1 MRELKFEIRDADPAY
16 VEEKVGAELYVHLRA
31 VPTIVDFRRRSL
43 ERAYERYCACDD
55 AEEGRRGALGLLVL
69 QRAMLAVEDLGGLLY
84 ALAEPSF
91 ERLVSYELPDI
102 GASFA
107 RLFSDAS
114 ATPDLYRLVTA
125 DAVDAEPGLD
135 EVQRRAMKKL
145 AAITQTRID
154 AELVKVERFWQ
165 AAHDEAKKTM
175 HGVAFLEGRYAVEE
189 PGAGMISRLVARDH
203 SRPFALPLTTRVDHA
218 GRHVNTEVGA
228 LALTAEAVRDFREA
242 GLAACTATE
251 LLVSGRLHGLETN
264 HAYTLPLLYLD
275 QLDADDREA
284 LAPLLAT

>member
-1 MRELKFEIRDADPAY
+1 MRELKFEIKDADPAY

-31 VPTIVDFRRRSL
+31 VPTIVDFRRTAL
-43 ERAYERYCACDD
+43 ERAYGRYQACDSFH
-55 AEEGRRGALGLLVL
+55 EGRLGALGLLVL
-69 QRAMLAVEDLGGLLY
+69 QRSMLAVEDLGGLLF
-84 ALAEPSF
+84 ALEKPSF

-102 GASFA
+102 GATFA

-135 EVQRRAMKKL
+135 DGQRRAMKRL

-154 AELVKVERFWQ
+154 AELATVERFWR

-175 HGVAFLEGRYAVEE
+175 HAVAFLEGRYAVEE
-189 PGAGMISRLVARDH
+189 PGAGMISRLVARDQR
-203 SRPFALPLTTRVDHA
+203 RPFALPLTTRVDHA

-228 LALTAEAVRDFREA
+228 LPLTAEAVRGFRDA

-251 LLVSGRLHGLETN
+251 LLASGRLHGLETN
-264 HAYTLPLLYLD
+264 HAYTLPLAYLD
-275 QLDADDREA
+275 HLAPDDREA
-284 LAPLLAT
+284 LAPLLPS